1 MIKELIAYTEQKERM
16 MTVLMM
22 IDELPLDVALAK
34 ETSDFRSLL
43 KKLINDRDI
52 RTTQIASHLDDRTH
66 NDFRILEEYLAKSP
80 ETINISFPKE
90 N

>member
-1 MIKELIAYTEQKERM
+1 MIKELIAYTEQKAAM
-16 MTVLMM
+16 MATLAI

-34 ETSDFRSLL
+34 ETSEFRSLL
-43 KKLINDRDI
+43 KKLINDRDK
-52 RTTQIASHLDDRTH
+52 RTNEIALHLDNRTH

-80 ETINISFPKE
+80 ETINISFPPE